1 MTNEL
6 NNTVAENCI
15 RIFRNNFLKDN
26 IRLGL
31 LLTPPIDTQTKIS
44 TLNEIALECQ
54 LQGVDV
60 YLIDI
65 EDSVFEFNCVK
76 KINHIYDLNLKLIIS
91 EPSNKN
97 IVLCNDIKIPYNNET
112 THSTRLLDN
121 LIYYGIPFFGFA
133 NKQYISFDINY
144 FN

>member
-1 MTNEL
+1 M

-76 KINHIYDLNLKLIIS
+76 NLLS
-91 EPSNKN
+91 
-97 IVLCNDIKIPYNNET
+97 
-112 THSTRLLDN
+112 LL
-121 LIYYGIPFFGFA
+121 
-133 NKQYISFDINY
+133 
-144 FN
+144 

>member
-76 KINHIYDLNLKLIIS
+76 KINHICDLNLS
-91 EPSNKN
+91 
-97 IVLCNDIKIPYNNET
+97 NDIKIPYNNET

-121 LIYYGIPFFGFA
+121 LIYYRIPFFGFA